1 MIHIAQCLQITLA
14 IVCIGGLI
22 SIVAAILLGFT
33 LVRSSQFSKEEGT
46 QDE

>member
-14 IVCIGGLI
+14 IVCVGGVVSL
-22 SIVAAILLGFT
+22 VAAVLLGFT